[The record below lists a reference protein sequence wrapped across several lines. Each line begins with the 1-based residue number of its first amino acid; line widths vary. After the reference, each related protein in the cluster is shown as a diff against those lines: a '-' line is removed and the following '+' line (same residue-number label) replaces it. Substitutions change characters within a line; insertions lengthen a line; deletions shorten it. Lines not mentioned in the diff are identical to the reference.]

1 MKMQESDWSGKLKQT
16 TVLPAHE
23 DTVRVRGH
31 VRGVCDLHALHEL
44 KTRQRTYLLSFAT
57 DREAFDNPVRLF
69 RTQFS
74 PTRTLN

>member
-31 VRGVCDLHALHEL
+31 VRGVCDPRAKNEA
-44 KTRQRTYLLSFAT
+44 TNVSSF
-57 DREAFDNPVRLF
+57 F
-69 RTQFS
+69 RNRS
-74 PTRTLN
+74 